1 MRVQRSPFRWP
12 SKAIRTWSQQRGTI
26 RQVETS
32 YTDLRGVALM
42 TQTRLTLNKSVG
54 VLSPNES
61 SNRDIRLQ
69 YGYVVTYR

>member
-1 MRVQRSPFRWP
+1 
-12 SKAIRTWSQQRGTI
+12 
-26 RQVETS
+26 
-32 YTDLRGVALM
+32 M